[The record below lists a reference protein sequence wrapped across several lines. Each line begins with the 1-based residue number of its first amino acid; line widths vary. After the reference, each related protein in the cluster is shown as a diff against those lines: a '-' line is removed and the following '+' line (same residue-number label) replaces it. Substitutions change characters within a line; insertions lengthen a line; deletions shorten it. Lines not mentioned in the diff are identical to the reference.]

1 MVTFTVPV
9 KLIAAP
15 LTQVAGVCNK
25 RPSNPADLTKNVKL
39 DVTKD
44 ALSLTGRDG
53 DVQLTAT
60 LPFTK
65 DNGASCEQ
73 EGTFLVDALKL
84 SSFIKTLS
92 PAETITFT
100 LRDDNDNRLAIT
112 TSTGTSDFVLQ
123 AAVLKDGETFPAFTD
138 TEGAKPVSFAIEEH
152 KLRYILD
159 KSAFCVSVENYREYL
174 KGVRFEA
181 TGNELKVYA
190 LDGHRMAALETVLA
204 TAVDGE
210 SGEAKFLTTLRGTT
224 ELLKL
229 LSNTRKEP
237 ITLTVGNSVLT
248 TQVGMYALSMRLLV
262 VKYPNVA
269 AVLPKQVTEVSIPA
283 SELKDAVNRVALFS
297 DKRLS
302 RVSLSFENNQL
313 TLQAQNSDRETA
325 RAVID
330 NIDFAPSKPVE
341 VNLNADYVKAFLQNI
356 ATPEVVF
363 GITPENNNTQI
374 AERNQWADIGVRL
387 RYVVSHIMV

>member
-25 RPSNPADLTKNVKL
+25 RPSNPADLTSNIKL

-73 EGTFLVDALKL
+73 EGSFLVDAVKL
-84 SSFIKTLS
+84 STFIKALS
-92 PAETITFT
+92 PAETITFS
-100 LRDDNDNRLAIT
+100 LPDDDTRLAIT
-112 TSTGTSDFVLQ
+112 TNTGSSDFKLQ
-123 AAVLKDGETFPAFTD
+123 TVVLKDGLTFPPFTD
-138 TEGAKPVSFAIEEH
+138 SEDVKPVSFAIEEH

-159 KSAFCVSVENYREYL
+159 KSIFCVSVENYRDYL

-181 TGNELKVYA
+181 NGNELKVYA
-190 LDGHRMAALETVLA
+190 LDGHRMAALETTLA
-204 TAVDGE
+204 KAVDGE
-210 SGEAKFLTTLRGTT
+210 NNEAKFLTTLRGTT
-224 ELLKL
+224 ELHKL
-229 LSNTRKEP
+229 LSNSRKEP
-237 ITLTVGNSVLT
+237 ITLTVGHNVLT
-248 TQVGMYALSMRLLV
+248 TQVGMYALSMRLLT

-269 AVLPKQVTEVSIPA
+269 AVLPKQVSEARVPTA
-283 SELKDAVNRVALFS
+283 ELKDAVNRVALFS

-302 RVSLSFENNQL
+302 KVALTFAHNQL

-330 NIDFAPSKPVE
+330 YLDFAPSKPVE

-363 GITPENNNTQI
+363 GLTPENNNTQI
-374 AERNQWADIGVRL
+374 AEHNQWADIGVRL
-387 RYVVSHIMV
+387 RYVVSHIMI

>member
-25 RPSNPADLTKNVKL
+25 RPSNPADLTSNVKL
-39 DVTKD
+39 DVTKN

-73 EGTFLVDALKL
+73 EGSFLVDAVKL
-84 SSFIKTLS
+84 STFIKALS
-92 PAETITFT
+92 PAETITFS
-100 LRDDNDNRLAIT
+100 LPDDDTRLAIT
-112 TSTGTSDFVLQ
+112 TNTGSSDFKLQ
-123 AAVLKDGETFPAFTD
+123 TVVLKDGLTFPPFTD
-138 TEGAKPVSFAIEEH
+138 SEDVKPVSFAIEEH

-159 KSAFCVSVENYREYL
+159 KSIFCVSVENYRDYL

-181 TGNELKVYA
+181 NGNELKVYA
-190 LDGHRMAALETVLA
+190 LDGHRMAALETTLA
-204 TAVDGE
+204 KAVDGE
-210 SGEAKFLTTLRGTT
+210 NNEAKFLTTLRGTT
-224 ELLKL
+224 ELHKL
-229 LSNTRKEP
+229 LSNSRKEP
-237 ITLTVGNSVLT
+237 ITLTVGHNVLT
-248 TQVGMYALSMRLLV
+248 TQVGMYALSMRLLT

-269 AVLPKQVTEVSIPA
+269 AVLPKQVSEARVPTA
-283 SELKDAVNRVALFS
+283 ELKDAVNRVALFS

-302 RVSLSFENNQL
+302 KVALTFAHNQL

-330 NIDFAPSKPVE
+330 YLDFAPSKPVE

-363 GITPENNNTQI
+363 GLTPENNNTQI
-374 AERNQWADIGVRL
+374 AEHNQWADIGVRL
-387 RYVVSHIMV
+387 RYVVSHIMI

>member
-25 RPSNPADLTKNVKL
+25 RPSNPADLTSNVKL

-60 LPFTK
+60 LPFTN

-92 PAETITFT
+92 PAETITFS
-100 LRDDNDNRLAIT
+100 LRDDDDNRLAIT

-123 AAVLKDGETFPAFTD
+123 AAVLKEGVTFPPFSD
-138 TEGAKPVSFAIEEH
+138 SEDAKPVSFAIEER

-159 KSAFCVSVENYREYL
+159 KSIFCVSVENYRDYL
-174 KGVRFEA
+174 KGLRFEA
-181 TGNELKVYA
+181 VGNELTVYA
-190 LDGHRMAALETVLA
+190 LDGHRMAALETTLA
-204 TAVDGE
+204 KAVDGE
-210 SGEAKFLTTLRGTT
+210 NNEAKFLTTLRGTT
-224 ELLKL
+224 ELHKL
-229 LSNTRKEP
+229 LSNSRKEP
-237 ITLTVGNSVLT
+237 ITLTVGHNVLT
-248 TQVGMYALSMRLLV
+248 TQVGMYALSMRLLT

-269 AVLPKQVTEVSIPA
+269 AVLPKQVSEVRVPTA
-283 SELKDAVNRVALFS
+283 ELKDAVNRVALFS

-302 RVSLSFENNQL
+302 KVALTFAHNQL

-330 NIDFAPSKPVE
+330 CLDFAPSKPVE

-363 GITPENNNTQI
+363 GLTPENNNTQI

-387 RYVVSHIMV
+387 RYVVSHIMI

>member
-25 RPSNPADLTKNVKL
+25 RPSNPADLTSNVKL

-73 EGTFLVDALKL
+73 EGTFLVDAAKL
-84 SSFIKTLS
+84 SSFIKALS
-92 PAETITFT
+92 PAETITFS
-100 LRDDNDNRLAIT
+100 LPDDDTRLAIT
-112 TSTGTSDFVLQ
+112 TNSGSSDFVLQ
-123 AAVLKDGETFPAFTD
+123 AAVLKEGVTFPPFSD
-138 TEGAKPVSFAIEEH
+138 SEDAKPVSFALEEH

-159 KSAFCVSVENYREYL
+159 KSVFCVSVENYRDYL
-174 KGVRFEA
+174 KGLRFEA
-181 TGNELKVYA
+181 VGNELTVYA

-204 TAVDGE
+204 KAVDGE

-224 ELLKL
+224 ELHKL
-229 LSNTRKEP
+229 LSNSRKEP
-237 ITLTVGNSVLT
+237 ITLTVGHNVLT
-248 TQVGMYALSMRLLV
+248 TQVGMYALSMRLLT

-269 AVLPKQVTEVSIPA
+269 AVLPKQVSEVRVPTA
-283 SELKDAVNRVALFS
+283 ELKDAVNRVALFS

-302 RVSLSFENNQL
+302 KVALTFAHNQL

-330 NIDFAPSKPVE
+330 YLDFAPSKPVE

-363 GITPENNNTQI
+363 GLTPENNNTQI

-387 RYVVSHIMV
+387 RYVVSHIMI